1 MGNGSVPAP
10 EEGKSTERQ
19 RDSQVTST
27 AIGPRET
34 RLREGGTEGRSHDDY
49 DAHVLLAGLLAR
61 LTAQEREPIRC
72 FQALSN
78 KAAPPLA
85 GVKRQ
90 REGRN
95 QFQGGR
101 DVI

>member
-1 MGNGSVPAP
+1 MM
-10 EEGKSTERQ
+10 
-19 RDSQVTST
+19 
-27 AIGPRET
+27 IMM
-34 RLREGGTEGRSHDDY
+34 
-49 DAHVLLAGLLAR
+49 LACLLAR

-90 REGRN
+90 REREGRN